1 MGVYFIG
8 VMSCPWVWLWLKYL
22 SAFHCMQSAFSVKIY
37 LCSSYLSQC
46 DCKPRRYVT
55 DNVFVMFVT

>member
-8 VMSCPWVWLWLKYL
+8 VMSFPGVWQWLKYL
-22 SAFHCMQSAFSVKIY
+22 SASHCVQSAFSVKIY

-55 DNVFVMFVT
+55 MRD